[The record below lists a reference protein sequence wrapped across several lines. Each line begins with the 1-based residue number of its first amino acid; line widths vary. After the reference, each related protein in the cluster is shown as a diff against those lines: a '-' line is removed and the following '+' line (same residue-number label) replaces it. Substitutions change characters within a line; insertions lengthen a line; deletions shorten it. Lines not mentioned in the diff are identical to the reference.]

1 MFDSG
6 CECGLDDFVGVNCGL
21 DWVSIHVTFI
31 TSVVVV
37 PEQHGVD
44 QTVYPVY

>member
-1 MFDSG
+1 MVVLCMFDSG

-21 DWVSIHVTFI
+21 DWVSIHVILI
-31 TSVVVV
+31 TSVVMV

-44 QTVYPVY
+44 